1 MLIDGN
7 KLAEY
12 LYDFGLGMQVE
23 QTIEIKKLDA
33 DFWDAMQDRTDQKNI
48 MLNSEMLKASARKNC
63 EAAFGVKRSD
73 SEIGAYP
80 KEIDM
85 I

>member
-33 DFWDAMQDRTDQKNI
+33 DFWDAMQDRTD
-48 MLNSEMLKASARKNC
+48 
-63 EAAFGVKRSD
+63 
-73 SEIGAYP
+73 
-80 KEIDM
+80 
-85 I
+85 